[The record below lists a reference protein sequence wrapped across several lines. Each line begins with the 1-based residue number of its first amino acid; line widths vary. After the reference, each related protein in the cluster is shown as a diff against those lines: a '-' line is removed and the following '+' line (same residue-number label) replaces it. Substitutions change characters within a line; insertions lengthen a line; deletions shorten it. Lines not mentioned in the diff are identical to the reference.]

1 MVMDKVYALA
11 GGYLA
16 APGDPAPKDGGGG
29 LIPPATP
36 TKIPGMDGPVAEI
49 FGYGLWLLILAGV
62 GGTAFGVYK
71 LAVSDKSRNG
81 GGSEP
86 FKWMGGGIAAILLSG
101 SLIAILNGIAG

>member
-1 MVMDKVYALA
+1 MPTQLYTLA
-11 GGYLA
+11 GP
-16 APGDPAPKDGGGG
+16 PGALEDPAPKEEGGG
-29 LIPPATP
+29 LIPPATL
-36 TKIPGMDGPVAEI
+36 TKIPNTDGPVAV
-49 FGYGLWLLILAGV
+49 GYGLWLLILARV

-101 SLIAILNGIAG
+101 SLIATLNGIAG